1 MFKKKKI
8 ILSFDYELFFG
19 DKSGTVQKTLI
30 EPTNALL
37 DSMDKAGL
45 KGTFFVDVM
54 MLKYLKQ
61 EGVERTDSD
70 YKLIVDQLHDL
81 LKRGHRLELHLHPHW
96 VDAKYLGQ
104 GLWDFSD
111 FRHYMLS
118 SFSIEEIENMFLEGY
133 ETLTKIAHQID
144 ASYKIVAFRAGGWA
158 IQPFDIF
165 ISSFRKCGIVV
176 DSSTC
181 FGMFSKRPNRGF
193 DFRDVPAKEKYNF
206 SNDIR
211 VENSNGPF
219 VEIPIST
226 YKKSL
231 FHKLLYPLYRFWG
244 YFDNSTDGTHIR
256 ICESTGI
263 VRKKIKK
270 IDFGNIMLTLST
282 LPPLSVFYSVWS
294 SHNQIVC
301 IIDHPKDLTKAT
313 LENIM
318 LLGKIGSP
326 TTYIDLINEST

>member
-1 MFKKKKI
+1 MCKKKKI

-37 DSMDKAGL
+37 DTMDKAGL

-61 EGVERTDSD
+61 VGAERTDSD

-144 ASYKIVAFRAGGWA
+144 ASYKIVAFRA
-158 IQPFDIF
+158 
-165 ISSFRKCGIVV
+165 
-176 DSSTC
+176 
-181 FGMFSKRPNRGF
+181 
-193 DFRDVPAKEKYNF
+193 
-206 SNDIR
+206 
-211 VENSNGPF
+211 
-219 VEIPIST
+219 
-226 YKKSL
+226 
-231 FHKLLYPLYRFWG
+231 
-244 YFDNSTDGTHIR
+244 
-256 ICESTGI
+256 
-263 VRKKIKK
+263 
-270 IDFGNIMLTLST
+270 
-282 LPPLSVFYSVWS
+282 
-294 SHNQIVC
+294 
-301 IIDHPKDLTKAT
+301 
-313 LENIM
+313 
-318 LLGKIGSP
+318 
-326 TTYIDLINEST
+326 